1 MTADTLKGS
10 NSNNWSVTRHLN
22 YTKKLTYFTLF
33 NVYKTS
39 EVVHTPVILDMKKL
53 GSKKLSCPSSHI
65 CEQESEPEPISVT
78 LKPTSFALC
87 CAVFL
92 KESGVQGRWLSICSS
107 HPLPTAPS
115 SQQIQE
121 VLVPPPR
128 EFADAVPSIQEAPP
142 SPWLAYPR
150 NK

>member
-22 YTKKLTYFTLF
+22 YTKKLTYFTLC

-39 EVVHTPVILDMKKL
+39 EVVHTPVTLDMKKL

-107 HPLPTAPS
+107 HPLPTARLPS
-115 SQQIQE
+115 RSKRFWCLLLGSLQMQF
-121 VLVPPPR
+121 LLSRRHPHHHG
-128 EFADAVPSIQEAPP
+128 
-142 SPWLAYPR
+142 
-150 NK
+150 